1 MEIIQIIILVL
12 LIYLVIIL
20 LISFIRAL
28 IAVRKGVSCAKKKF
42 KETFWTFFSELTLLI
57 GWIFS
62 DEK

>member
-28 IAVRKGVSCAKKKF
+28 IAVRKGVSYAKKKF
-42 KETFWTFFSELTLLI
+42 KETFWTFFSELLNPLN
-57 GWIFS
+57 WLDFF
-62 DEK
+62 

>member
-28 IAVRKGVSCAKKKF
+28 IAVRKGVEYAKEKF
-42 KETFWTFFSELTLLI
+42 KKTFWHFFLELLNPLN
-57 GWIFS
+57 WLDFF
-62 DEK
+62 